1 MPCGAGT
8 RAPCCETEPW
18 GYTGDMVDNTEKK
31 KAPMATWLIATIALG
46 LLIMLAIGVAVL

>member
-1 MPCGAGT
+1 MPCTART
-8 RAPCCETEPW
+8 RALCCETEPW

-46 LLIMLAIGVAVL
+46 LIIMLAIGVAVL